1 MSFFRPNPSSIF
13 TPRSHNVNDEMYVD
27 RPNLQERL
35 QRAVNGSQHIAVF
48 GDSGCGKTWLYQKY
62 LQSKKIPYKVVDLS
76 VAAGRGLDHAFREA
90 LTDGLGWIPTN
101 KSISDTGGADAGVK
115 YTRTREEQYTFFDQP
130 PFDKL
135 VSEMS
140 EKSRSHKFLVFDNFE
155 QVSSDSELIK
165 DLARYVI
172 RLDNPRFALSGV
184 RFLIVGVVS
193 DMKQLVSRYDQA
205 GTVANRLVEIPEV
218 ARLDHGQAVSLV
230 ARGFNKLRIT
240 IDKTEERFAD
250 IVNITDGNAQQI
262 QALCYQIACEAEK
275 NNWRVTQSEWDQGC
289 TCWIEENL
297 AQHTAQVEARLNR
310 NETKVQ
316 RRNQVLYTISN
327 WPRREFS
334 PNDVDKA
341 LREHFPHTAQA
352 ERLGCDQILK
362 NLANKPN
369 PLLSRD
375 PTSNSYRF
383 CHPKLKIAAKTLL
396 SINDL
401 GDVERLRPL
410 A

>member
-1 MSFFRPNPSSIF
+1 MSFFRPNPNSIF
-13 TPRSHNVNDEMYVD
+13 TPRSHNVNNEMYVD

-62 LQSKKIPYKVVDLS
+62 LQSKKIPYRVVDLS

-90 LTDGLGWIPTN
+90 LTDGHGWTPTS
-101 KSISDTGGADAGVK
+101 KAISDTGGADAGIK
-115 YTRTREEQYTFFDQP
+115 ITRTREEQYSFFDQP

-135 VSEMS
+135 VSEMA
-140 EKSRSHKFLVFDNFE
+140 EKGRSHKFLVFDNLE
-155 QVSSDSELIK
+155 QVSSDGLVIK
-165 DLARYVI
+165 DLARHVI

-218 ARLDHGQAVSLV
+218 SRLEESQAVALIE
-230 ARGFNKLRIT
+230 RGFEKLKISFDRKDVRI
-240 IDKTEERFAD
+240 AD
-250 IVNITDGNAQQI
+250 MVSITDGNAQQI
-262 QALCYQIACEAEK
+262 HALCYQLACEAEK
-275 NNWRVTQSEWDQGC
+275 NNWRVSQNQWDQGC
-289 TCWIEENL
+289 TYWIEENL
-297 AQHTAQVEARLNR
+297 AQHTAQVEARLNK

-334 PNDVDKA
+334 PNDVERS
-341 LREHFPHTAQA
+341 LREHFPHSTQA
-352 ERLGCDQILK
+352 DRLGCDQILK
-362 NLANKPN
+362 SLADNPN

-396 SINDL
+396 SVNNL